1 MSSLDTL
8 IQLIKTRTDEQR
20 QLLARL
26 LAHLEQVEAAIMEL
40 DLRQATEQMTV
51 QNNPEMALTYGD
63 FVRWAVAR
71 ARELEK
77 QRQTAQAAVE
87 IARDKLSQLFEEQKR
102 YELAAAARRE
112 AERQEELKRET
123 QELDE
128 IGGEGFRRRKE

>member
-8 IQLIKTRTDEQR
+8 IQLMKTRTDEQR

-40 DLRQATEQMTV
+40 ELRQATEQMTV

-128 IGGEGFRRRKE
+128 IGGEGFRRRKD